1 MTDTIKQ
8 DLKDFIMSE
17 FLPGESPDDLT
28 DSTPLISGGVLDSIA
43 TLKLV
48 MHVEDTYG
56 VGFEPHEVDK
66 ENLDTLSSITRLLV
80 AKKPALAG

>member
-8 DLKDFIMSE
+8 EIKDFILAE
-17 FLPGESPDDLT
+17 FLPGESPDELT

-48 MHVEDTYG
+48 MHVEDKYG

-66 ENLDTLSSITRLLV
+66 ENLDTLDLIARLIRS
-80 AKKPALAG
+80 KLAA